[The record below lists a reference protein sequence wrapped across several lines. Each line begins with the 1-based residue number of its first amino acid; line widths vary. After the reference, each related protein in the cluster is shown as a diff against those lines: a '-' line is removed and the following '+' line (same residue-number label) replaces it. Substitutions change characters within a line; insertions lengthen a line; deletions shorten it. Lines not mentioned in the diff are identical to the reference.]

1 MPLSFKRSYQL
12 AFLLQ
17 TCPWGQQLTGLVHLS
32 CILWLTDPASLI
44 PAPLLYPILPTPLQT
59 ADCPQHVAVSSPQPF
74 SRPLL
79 SALSTQNPPPVQ
91 AWLSSIFSAPC
102 LQALLPLT
110 LCTSG
115 TSDLCAGSTHLTPG
129 SYGSLDRCVTCYASN
144 SPPVCFR
151 SAGTLGFLKLAVFS
165 GRIKLF

>member
-32 CILWLTDPASLI
+32 CILC
-44 PAPLLYPILPTPLQT
+44 PILPTPLQT